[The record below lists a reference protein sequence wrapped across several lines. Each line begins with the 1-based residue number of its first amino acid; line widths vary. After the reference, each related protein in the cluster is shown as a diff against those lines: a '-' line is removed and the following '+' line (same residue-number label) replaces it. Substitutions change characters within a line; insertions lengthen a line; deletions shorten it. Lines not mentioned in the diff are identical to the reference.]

1 MKHISTLIMAVFAA
15 SPALAHG
22 GVHMHPHG
30 AEVPLLLLGTGLI
43 AVAAVLAYK
52 R

>member
-1 MKHISTLIMAVFAA
+1 MKPFATLILSVFAA

-22 GVHMHPHG
+22 GVHIHPHG
-30 AEVPLLLLGTGLI
+30 TEVPLLLLGTGLI